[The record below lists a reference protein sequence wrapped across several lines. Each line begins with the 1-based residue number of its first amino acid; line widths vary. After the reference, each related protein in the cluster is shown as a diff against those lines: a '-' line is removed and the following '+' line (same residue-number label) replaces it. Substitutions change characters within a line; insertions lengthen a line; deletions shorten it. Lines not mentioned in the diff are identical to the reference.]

1 MSHMNKLFIFA
12 ALALVVV
19 AGCDRFT
26 DDPANVA
33 QAPEVRFVNVP
44 IDSSSFS
51 FAPIIHW
58 TGHDPDGFVTGF
70 EYYDDSSPAGIAAYQ
85 AGDAAHAEYV
95 ANLPDSVWVFTTE
108 ASRQIYLLTQIG
120 QVTEHVFLVRAVDNM
135 NIRSRYASRTFFRT
149 NQAPNTPLVRWA
161 ESTDTEYYSE
171 ISIADTQLVGDSI
184 TTTYTG
190 VRLLWQGSDPDSRI
204 SNIIPLEFS
213 YALVRFPDDTIA
225 FPVRDDSNHVIG
237 YREGWTD
244 WGVDA
249 QVAIYGLESG
259 DYTFFLRVRDDG
271 FTEADTMGKAH
282 FKVVKPLLSRR
293 LMIVDE
299 NKPPS
304 AVQMQRGGVN
314 ADTLLAFYKGVD
326 GQGGIIRDA
335 CALANEL
342 APFAQPVGSD
352 PIPEFV
358 YDDIFWYD
366 NRNSDPIPYDL
377 ISQFDLVWIIDD
389 DNEAPRS
396 PVLVPAYT
404 KVLSD
409 YLDIGGKLWLTGR
422 RIFNESMA
430 IPPANAP
437 NVFLRDYFN
446 LFSVRSKNF
455 FSFSTDPNN
464 LALSGLADFQGA
476 VASDPQYPDLNLD
489 TTMVDRLRYTNR
501 PVDFPPEIET
511 FGRSNAPTSFD
522 FSTTI
527 YNYKSSTSDPT
538 LNPDVITDYDCAVDT
553 ALTDSTIVA
562 LIPQTESMPLLT
574 ASSIRNITR
583 NTDGD
588 FIRVRNI
595 GTNLLQPKWRIF
607 ASTDSRYGEWTTDDS
622 LAVTYNFIPLSSEHD
637 EPCATN
643 FVKYEGTIE
652 IEQTE
657 NGFRSRV
664 TAFPRFRCSLF
675 TFPLSYMSN
684 EPYTHPLL
692 GPRPAVTLLIANQ
705 LLYFN
710 QNLNVSF
717 GGD

>member
-1 MSHMNKLFIFA
+1 MSYMNKLIIFA
-12 ALALVVV
+12 ALALAVF

-26 DDPANVA
+26 DTPANVA

-51 FAPIIHW
+51 YAPVIFW

-85 AGDAAHAEYV
+85 AGEAAHAEYV
-95 ANLPDSVWVFTTE
+95 ANLPDSIWTFTTE
-108 ASRQIYLLTQIG
+108 ASRQIFLLTQIG
-120 QVTEHVFLVRAVDNM
+120 QVTEHVFLIRSVDNT
-135 NIRSRYASRTFFRT
+135 NLRSQFAARTFFRT
-149 NQAPNTPLVRWA
+149 NQAPNTPLLRWA
-161 ESTDTEYYSE
+161 NSTDTEYYSE

-190 VRLLWQGSDPDSRI
+190 VRLLWQGSDPDSRV

-213 YALVRFPDDTIA
+213 YALVRLPDDTVA

-244 WGVDA
+244 WAVDA
-249 QVAIYGLESG
+249 QVALFNLASG

-271 FTEADTMGKAH
+271 FTLADTLAQAH
-282 FKVVKPLLSRR
+282 FRVVSPTLSRR

-304 AVQMQRGGVN
+304 VVGLQRGGIN
-314 ADTLLAFYKGVD
+314 ADTLLAFYKGSD
-326 GQGGIIRDA
+326 GLGGIVRDA

-342 APFAQPVGSD
+342 APFIPVQPGSD
-352 PIPEFV
+352 PIPEFI
-358 YDDIFWYD
+358 YDDVFWYD
-366 NRNSDPIPYDL
+366 NRNSAPLPYDL

-389 DNEAPRS
+389 DNEAPRT
-396 PVLVPAYT
+396 VGVAAYT

-409 YLDIGGKLWLTGR
+409 YLDIGGKLWITGR
-422 RIFNESMA
+422 RVFNESMA
-430 IPPANAP
+430 IAPANAP
-437 NVFLRDYFN
+437 TTFLRDYFN
-446 LFSVRSKNF
+446 LFSVRSKIIYTE
-455 FSFSTDPNN
+455 STDPNI
-464 LALSGLADFQGA
+464 LAQAGIADFVGA

-489 TTMVDRLRYTNR
+489 TVMVGRLRYANR
-501 PVDFPPEIET
+501 PVDFPPEVET
-511 FGRSNAPTSFD
+511 FGRSNAPQSFD

-527 YNYKSSTSDPT
+527 YNYKSSTSDT
-538 LNPDVITDYDCAVDT
+538 SLNPDVITNFDCPVDT
-553 ALTDSTIVA
+553 SLTDSTIVA
-562 LIPQTESMPLLT
+562 LIPQNEGLPLLA
-574 ASSIRNITR
+574 ASTIRNVTR
-583 NTDGD
+583 NTTAD
-588 FIRVRNI
+588 FLRVRNVS
-595 GTNLLQPKWRIF
+595 TNLLQPKWRIF
-607 ASTDSRYGEWTTDDS
+607 ATTDARFGEWTSND
-622 LAVTYNFIPLSSEHD
+622 LLEVTYNFIPLSSEHD

-657 NGFRSRV
+657 NGFRTTV
-664 TAFPRFRCSLF
+664 TAFPRFRTSLF
-675 TFPLSYMSN
+675 TFPLAYMSN
-684 EPYTHPLL
+684 EPYTHPII
-692 GPRPAVTLLIANQ
+692 GPQPAVTLLIANQ